1 MRAVIYARYSTDN
14 QREASIEDQVRI
26 CRARAEREGWTVV
39 DVYADYAISG
49 AAAGRP
55 RFQQLLSDVRTGR
68 FDVVIAEALDRISRD
83 QEHIAGFYKQL
94 TFANVRVVTLA
105 EGDISELHIGLKGT
119 MSALFLK
126 DLALKTHRGLEGRV
140 RAGHSGGGL
149 SFGYHVLRQIG
160 ADGMPTTGDM
170 VIDPT
175 EAAIIRR
182 VFDAYISGQSPRA
195 IGKQFNAEAIAGPRG
210 GKWTSSLILGNAIRE
225 TGLLRNRLY
234 VGERVWN
241 RQHFLKDP
249 MTGKR
254 VARPNP
260 REAWIASPAPD
271 LRIIDP
277 LTWEAAQARLAAGR
291 AQVVTARSAADS
303 TAVLPTDGSNTGG
316 RLAAARRPA
325 GGGATAGL
333 AAVRPGALRA
343 MRRAD
348 GRNHQRWAARL
359 RQSARARHLQQQTHR
374 AA

>member
-1 MRAVIYARYSTDN
+1 
-14 QREASIEDQVRI
+14 
-26 CRARAEREGWTVV
+26 
-39 DVYADYAISG
+39 
-49 AAAGRP
+49 
-55 RFQQLLSDVRTGR
+55 
-68 FDVVIAEALDRISRD
+68 
-83 QEHIAGFYKQL
+83 
-94 TFANVRVVTLA
+94 
-105 EGDISELHIGLKGT
+105 
-119 MSALFLK
+119 
-126 DLALKTHRGLEGRV
+126 
-140 RAGHSGGGL
+140 L